1 MRKFLSLFLS
11 IALAVSVLMLSGCS
25 GSSAN
30 NKDIDLKETVNSGS
44 SVNNKD
50 IDLKETA
57 NSGSSANYMDID
69 LKETVKITLAGYNG
83 SGYAEVT
90 IDNGKVKDLLEDE
103 DTELAFKIIGS
114 LEIAKIENN
123 GQLSNGDNINI
134 KVKYSDSIFEQA
146 KINAVNTEFQY
157 EISGLEEKE
166 KLDLF
171 KDVELVITPVI
182 GDETKCKLY
191 ALYTGDNHSVGSK
204 FHSGVFEITGEDGNT
219 VTYKDKD
226 KVYFNLGEKVTVSV
240 SEKSIKDNSYWF
252 ELTETSKEYVISV
265 E

>member
-30 NKDIDLKETVNSGS
+30 NTDIDLKETTNSGSSANCKDIDLKE
-44 SVNNKD
+44 
-50 IDLKETA
+50 A
-57 NSGSSANYMDID
+57 
-69 LKETVKITLAGYNG
+69 VKIIVAGYNG

-90 IDNGKVKDLLEDE
+90 IDNGKIKDLLEDE
-103 DTELAFKIIGS
+103 DTALVYKIIGS
-114 LEIAKIENN
+114 LDIAKIDNN
-123 GQLSNGDNINI
+123 GQLSNGDNISV

-171 KDVELVITPVI
+171 KDVELVITPVN

-191 ALYTGDNHSVGSK
+191 ALYTGSNHSVGTK

-226 KVYFNLGEKVTVSV
+226 KVYFNIGEKVTVSV
-240 SEKSIKDNSYWF
+240 SEQSVKDNSYWF
-252 ELTETSKEYVISV
+252 DLVETSKEYVVSV